1 MADWI
6 TKLDDFLRLS
16 EREILTHAG
25 KISHEQAVEKAEIE
39 FERYRQVAGGI
50 APAGRPAFRAGAGRA
65 QADRAEEDASQAPKK
80 AHEEG
85 TECPPSGKDP

>member
-39 FERYRQVAGGI
+39 FERYRQ
-50 APAGRPAFRAGAGRA
+50 A
-65 QADRAEEDASQAPKK
+65 QAELPQPVDRHFEQALEELKRIEPKK
-80 AHEEG
+80 TPPKPPKKPTKREPKR
-85 TECPPSGKDP
+85 PPSGKDP